1 MADAPTKT
9 SGGKAVKRS
18 IPRVII
24 FYLLSPLYAF
34 YWFYQTR
41 NVVTEAVGGK
51 DQVGL
56 QTLGLIVP
64 ILNLFILYWLFRD
77 IDKFNKAQGGQGF
90 PALWFILGPIIL
102 AIIPVIGLIAPLVG
116 LVLFIIVLSRL
127 NEALDK
133 QGATEA
139 PYTTAEIA
147 VVVAGVVFW
156 ILYFTVFA
164 AALAG
169 LYGANQ
175 SDALDVNNSPTYSY

>member
-1 MADAPTKT
+1 MADAPAK

-41 NVVTEAVGGK
+41 NVVTQQVNGN

-90 PALWFILGPIIL
+90 PALWFVLGPVIL
-102 AIIPVIGLIAPLVG
+102 AIIPFIGLLAPLVA
-116 LVLFIIVLSRL
+116 LVLFIIVLMRL
-127 NEALDK
+127 NEGLDK
-133 QGATEA
+133 TGATEA
-139 PYTTAEIA
+139 PYTLGEIA
-147 VVVAGVVFW
+147 VVIGGLLLWV
-156 ILYFTVFA
+156 LYFTVIA

-169 LYGANQ
+169 GAATQ
-175 SDALDVNNSPTYSY
+175 IDTTSSYSY

>member
-1 MADAPTKT
+1 MANAPTQA
-9 SGGKAVKRS
+9 SGGQAVKRS

-41 NVVTEAVGGK
+41 NVVTQAVGGK

-64 ILNLFILYWLFRD
+64 ILNIFIMYWLFRD
-77 IDKFNKAQGGQGF
+77 VDKFNRANGGQGF

-102 AIIPVIGLIAPLVG
+102 AIIPLIGMIAPLVG

-139 PYTTAEIA
+139 PYTTGEIA
-147 VVVAGVVFW
+147 TVAAGVILW
-156 ILYFTVFA
+156 ILYFVVFA
-164 AALAG
+164 SLLAAGTAT
-169 LYGANQ
+169 N
-175 SDALDVNNSPTYSY
+175 SIDVNSTYSY

>member
-1 MADAPTKT
+1 MANAPTQA
-9 SGGKAVKRS
+9 SGGNVVKRS

-41 NVVTEAVGGK
+41 TVVTQQVSSK

-64 ILNLFILYWLFRD
+64 ILNVFILYWLFRD

-102 AIIPVIGLIAPLVG
+102 SIIPVIGLIGPLVA
-116 LVLFIIVLSRL
+116 LVLFIIVLTRL

-139 PYTTAEIA
+139 PYTTGEIA
-147 VVVAGVVFW
+147 TVVAGVILW
-156 ILYFTVFA
+156 ILYFVAFA
-164 AALAG
+164 AMIAALGTTAPG
-169 LYGANQ
+169 
-175 SDALDVNNSPTYSY
+175 SIDVNTSTYSY

>member
-1 MADAPTKT
+1 MADVATAQA
-9 SGGKAVKRS
+9 SGGGKAVKRG

-24 FYLLSPLYAF
+24 FSILSPIYVF

-41 NVVTEAVGGK
+41 SVVTQAVGGK

-77 IDKFNKAQGGQGF
+77 IDKYNKANGGQGF

-102 AIIPVIGLIAPLVG
+102 SIIPFIGLIAPLVA
-116 LVLFIIVLSRL
+116 LVLYIIVLSRL

-133 QGATEA
+133 QGATDA
-139 PYTTAEIA
+139 PYTTGEIA
-147 VVVAGVVFW
+147 AVLAGVLLW
-156 ILYFTVFA
+156 ILYFVVFA
-164 AALAG
+164 AMIAAIG
-169 LYGANQ
+169 TNSAV
-175 SDALDVNNSPTYSY
+175 DVNTSTYSY